1 MSSKH
6 THHSFMKE
14 DFLEEHSHV
23 ILTSC
28 VDVVGFQYELS
39 QSGEISEQI
48 KQRAAS
54 VVPVQ
59 FSVLSQCEESQII
72 NVHESFLVDS
82 QEVVVVLY
90 GDAVDGV
97 VSKHLV
103 RDGLESSFIEDQ
115 V

>member
-1 MSSKH
+1 
-6 THHSFMKE
+6 MKGK
-14 DFLEEHSHV
+14 DFLKAHTHV
-23 ILTSC
+23 ILTFC
-28 VDVVGFQYELS
+28 IDVVGFQYELS